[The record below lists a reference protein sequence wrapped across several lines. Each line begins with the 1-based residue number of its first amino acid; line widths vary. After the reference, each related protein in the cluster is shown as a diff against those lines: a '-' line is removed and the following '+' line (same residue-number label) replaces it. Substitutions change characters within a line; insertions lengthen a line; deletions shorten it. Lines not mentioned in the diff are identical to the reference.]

1 MNKPFLLTIIV
12 LAMATPIWVIA
23 ESTGQKYTCPMHPEV
38 VMDAPGK
45 CPKCGMTLVPGK
57 EKKKRPTPNAERR
70 TPNEKKKQ
78 SAHDE
83 HDMGHHEMTMGSS
96 LKVADPISRDS
107 S

>member
-1 MNKPFLLTIIV
+1 MKKLILLM
-12 LAMATPIWVIA
+12 LAMTAIFGATPVIA

-45 CPKCGMTLVPGK
+45 CPKCGMTLVPVK
-57 EKKKRPTPNAERR
+57 AEEKRPTPNAERPM
-70 TPNEKKKQ
+70 PNEKKKQ

-83 HDMGHHEMTMGSS
+83 HDIGHHEMTMGSS